1 MADMTVKEWHEQQF
15 LPWKQAVAKYLDEK
29 RVQEALLQQNL
40 GQLQTIVALLLEGRT
55 KPALLAWN
63 SLQLNPRLES
73 IKLEQ
78 NGEVLVLV
86 QQGGGVMRLQ
96 LDDVVEDLQRM
107 LDERGV

>member
-1 MADMTVKEWHEQQF
+1 MVDMSVKEWHEQQF
-15 LPWKQAVAKYLDEK
+15 LPWKRAVAKYLDEK

-55 KPALLAWN
+55 KPALMAWN
-63 SLQLNPRLES
+63 SLQLNPRLEN

-78 NGEVLVLV
+78 QGEVLVLI
-86 QQGGGVMRLQ
+86 QQGGGVLRLQ